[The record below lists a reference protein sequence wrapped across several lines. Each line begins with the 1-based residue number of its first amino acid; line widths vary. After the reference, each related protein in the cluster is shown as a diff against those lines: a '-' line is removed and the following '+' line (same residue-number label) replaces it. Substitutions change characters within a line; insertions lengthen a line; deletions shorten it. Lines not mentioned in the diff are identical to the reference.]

1 MSDYL
6 DRLLADPTS
15 FHDAPYHLAFTLTRD
30 EIDRLH
36 LEGARRRFA
45 ELRPRL
51 SVLDRL
57 ATDQGIDAI
66 DTIDDLAP
74 LLYPH
79 TVYKSYP
86 ISYLER
92 ARFDKLTKWLAG
104 LTITDISHVDASG
117 IESIDDWIDLLEAET
132 DLMVQHTSGTTGK
145 LSFIPRTKAQW
156 RETIVH
162 SAIIMRD
169 WWGPGKG
176 PDILRDGM
184 PIIIPG
190 YRYGAAATQRGN
202 SIQVEIYAKGEEN
215 ALFLYPNARFSAD
228 VASLGG
234 RLRAAEARGEA
245 GMLDIPPI
253 LLERREKLLELEK
266 SRGADLEHFFAEAQR
281 RFGGKDVYLTAM
293 WAILYDWADEGLKRG
308 FRNIFGPN
316 SVLLTGGGKKGKE
329 MPDDWRDRVLDF
341 LGFGN
346 FYEMYATS
354 ELMGLCMM
362 CEHGHYHVPP
372 VIVPFLLDPAT
383 GKPLPRK
390 DGTKGRMAMFDLMPN
405 TYWAGLVT
413 GDEITLSG
421 WETPCACGRTGPHVI
436 PPVRRYSESEGGDDR
451 IVCAGAPEAHD
462 RALEFLAEL
471 SM

>member
-1 MSDYL
+1 MSDYYQ
-6 DRLLADPTS
+6 RLLADPTS
-15 FHDAPYHLAFTLTRD
+15 FHDACYDDGFRLNI
-30 EIDRLH
+30 EQIERLH

-57 ATDQGIDAI
+57 ATDQGNDAI

-117 IESIDDWIDLLEAET
+117 IESIDDWIDLLEVET

-156 RETIVH
+156 RATIIH

-190 YRYGAAATQRGN
+190 Y
-202 SIQVEIYAKGEEN
+202 
-215 ALFLYPNARFSAD
+215 
-228 VASLGG
+228 
-234 RLRAAEARGEA
+234 
-245 GMLDIPPI
+245 
-253 LLERREKLLELEK
+253 
-266 SRGADLEHFFAEAQR
+266 
-281 RFGGKDVYLTAM
+281 
-293 WAILYDWADEGLKRG
+293 
-308 FRNIFGPN
+308 
-316 SVLLTGGGKKGKE
+316 
-329 MPDDWRDRVLDF
+329 
-341 LGFGN
+341 
-346 FYEMYATS
+346 
-354 ELMGLCMM
+354 
-362 CEHGHYHVPP
+362 
-372 VIVPFLLDPAT
+372 
-383 GKPLPRK
+383 
-390 DGTKGRMAMFDLMPN
+390 
-405 TYWAGLVT
+405 
-413 GDEITLSG
+413 
-421 WETPCACGRTGPHVI
+421 
-436 PPVRRYSESEGGDDR
+436 
-451 IVCAGAPEAHD
+451 
-462 RALEFLAEL
+462 
-471 SM
+471 